1 MRRARVTSD
10 RPVRFRAAL
19 AAALDK
25 VKRRLRQFCVR
36 LEQPGVYDDLAL
48 VAHHR
53 SMLSMRQVPMTDVAR
68 EAIEKHV
75 ASEKKKYG
83 L

>member
-1 MRRARVTSD
+1 MA
-10 RPVRFRAAL
+10 AAL
-19 AAALDK
+19 AKK
-25 VKRRLRQFCVR
+25 VTSRLRQFCVR

-53 SMLSMRQVPMTDVAR
+53 SSVEMKQVPMTDVAR
-68 EAIEKHV
+68 EAIERYT